1 MHTETQRELTNTD
14 NWGHYEPNIMVWYAV
29 IWTLLR
35 TRNERIFSNVV
46 AGIEGIV
53 ERVKYVSW
61 KWVLAKKKNYLSI
74 IWIEGRSFVL
84 YRKIVIGVDYFSAL
98 KLCTIRKP
106 VLQLQLVIVKRRK
119 MIIKYFLLSDN
130 LKWQMLTCAPKAHF
144 KVY

>member
-1 MHTETQRELTNTD
+1 
-14 NWGHYEPNIMVWYAV
+14 MVWYAV

-74 IWIEGRSFVL
+74 I
-84 YRKIVIGVDYFSAL
+84 
-98 KLCTIRKP
+98 
-106 VLQLQLVIVKRRK
+106 
-119 MIIKYFLLSDN
+119 
-130 LKWQMLTCAPKAHF
+130 
-144 KVY
+144 